1 MAELNLKETLDRHH
15 SNVNAETNN
24 EPQLDVQT
32 CLSQVIT
39 RIKITIQTI
48 FQSQKMYLSQLI
60 IHMKIMILTMYHS
73 QKMCLSQ
80 VIIHMKIMIL
90 TMFIL
95 EIFLL
100 VIMRSMI

>member
-39 RIKITIQTI
+39 R
-48 FQSQKMYLSQLI
+48 
-60 IHMKIMILTMYHS
+60 
-73 QKMCLSQ
+73 
-80 VIIHMKIMIL
+80 VKIMIL